1 MVYCMI
7 LSAVCIALG
16 LLCLLRPALVWK
28 WTEQW
33 KSYRA
38 DEPSEL
44 YRFGIRFGG
53 ALFLVFGVVLPFL
66 PLLLNERGP
75 ARNTRMRTIKSVPPA
90 ARC

>member
-16 LLCLLRPALVWK
+16 LLCLLRPALVWNC
-28 WTEQW
+28 TGQW
-33 KSYRA
+33 EPLPA
-38 DEPSEL
+38 GQPSEL

-66 PLLLNERGP
+66 PLLL
-75 ARNTRMRTIKSVPPA
+75 K
-90 ARC
+90 

>member
-44 YRFGIRFGG
+44 YRFGVRFGG
-53 ALFLVFGVVLPFL
+53 ALFLVFGVVLQFL
-66 PLLLNERGP
+66 PLLL
-75 ARNTRMRTIKSVPPA
+75 K
-90 ARC
+90 

>member
-44 YRFGIRFGG
+44 YRFGVRFGG
-53 ALFLVFGVVLPFL
+53 ALFLVFGVVLPLL
-66 PLLLNERGP
+66 PLLFEMSAVRREIPGC
-75 ARNTRMRTIKSVPPA
+75 VQ
-90 ARC
+90 

>member
-44 YRFGIRFGG
+44 YRFGVRFGG
-53 ALFLVFGVVLPFL
+53 ALFLVFGVVLPLL
-66 PLLLNERGP
+66 PLLLKLSAVRREIPGC
-75 ARNTRMRTIKSVPPA
+75 VQ
-90 ARC
+90 

>member
-1 MVYCMI
+1 MERESENGI
-7 LSAVCIALG
+7 LYDPFGGLG

-44 YRFGIRFGG
+44 YRFGVRFGG
-53 ALFLVFGVVLPFL
+53 ALFLVFGVVLPLL
-66 PLLLNERGP
+66 PLLL
-75 ARNTRMRTIKSVPPA
+75 K
-90 ARC
+90 

>member
-44 YRFGIRFGG
+44 SLIH
-53 ALFLVFGVVLPFL
+53 
-66 PLLLNERGP
+66 
-75 ARNTRMRTIKSVPPA
+75 I
-90 ARC
+90 

>member
-16 LLCLLRPALVWK
+16 LLCL
-28 WTEQW
+28 W

-66 PLLLNERGP
+66 PLLL
-75 ARNTRMRTIKSVPPA
+75 K
-90 ARC
+90 

>member
-38 DEPSEL
+38 DASASGAHCSSFSAL
-44 YRFGIRFGG
+44 SFRFC
-53 ALFLVFGVVLPFL
+53 
-66 PLLLNERGP
+66 
-75 ARNTRMRTIKSVPPA
+75 
-90 ARC
+90 RCC

>member
-33 KSYRA
+33 KSYA
-38 DEPSEL
+38 SC
-44 YRFGIRFGG
+44 GI
-53 ALFLVFGVVLPFL
+53 
-66 PLLLNERGP
+66 
-75 ARNTRMRTIKSVPPA
+75 A
-90 ARC
+90 AHFAA

>member
-16 LLCLLRPALVWK
+16 LLWK

-66 PLLLNERGP
+66 PLLL
-75 ARNTRMRTIKSVPPA
+75 K
-90 ARC
+90 

>member
-44 YRFGIRFGG
+44 YRFGVRFGAHCSSFS
-53 ALFLVFGVVLPFL
+53 ALFFRFC
-66 PLLLNERGP
+66 
-75 ARNTRMRTIKSVPPA
+75 
-90 ARC
+90 RCF